1 MDGKML
7 YWWQMLSE
15 DEQNIL
21 ITLLYKLDLQ
31 DYVEMDKDGKIIKL
45 LN

>member
-1 MDGKML
+1 ML